1 MKIAVGNFEKIL
13 QSAAIITSISLWE
26 ADKTLGIRLF
36 FLVKLTN
43 PENSG
48 IIIREII
55 DLDKPALLVLIR
67 EEKKRLQNKAKKDYK
82 TRLKKA
88 TNELNQVSL
97 C

>member
-55 DLDKPALLVLIR
+55 DLDKPALLALIK
-67 EEKKRLQNKAKKDYK
+67 EGKNGCENDYK
-82 TRLKKA
+82 TWLKTTAKHG
-88 TNELNQVSL
+88 
-97 C
+97 